1 MGQQITVVEKP
12 SATPGVVRFETNR
25 SITGMGHERYRSTDE
40 VHGDRPPDELA
51 RRLFARGGIEGVHIY
66 SNVITVDLAKGAQ
79 SDGMR
84 ELIHELFTFY
94 RPGVVAGP
102 DGFAL
107 PAGDVPADSS
117 PAGDPPA
124 EVVPQAP

>member
-1 MGQQITVVEKP
+1 MGQQITVVEKQ

-40 VHGDRPPDELA
+40 VPGDRPPDELA
-51 RRLFARGGIEGVHIY
+51 RRLFAKGGVEGVHIY
-66 SNVITVDLAKGAQ
+66 SNVITVDLAKGAGSEGLQ
-79 SDGMR
+79 

-107 PAGDVPADSS
+107 PDGAA
-117 PAGDPPA
+117 AA
-124 EVVPQAP
+124 TAPTESAPTAP

>member
-1 MGQQITVVEKP
+1 MGQRITVVEKQ

-25 SITGMGHERYRSTDE
+25 SITGMGHERYRAADE
-40 VHGDRPPDELA
+40 VQGDRPPDELA

-66 SNVITVDLAKGAQ
+66 SNVITVDLAKGAR
-79 SDGMR
+79 SEGLP

-107 PAGDVPADSS
+107 SGGGAASTAPPEGA
-117 PAGDPPA
+117 PPA
-124 EVVPQAP
+124 P